1 MECVTA
7 ESNAESIKL
16 SLKRALDLAVAL
28 ETAEKDALD
37 LQKNQTPGGNLR
49 VSKFEGKAGIKK
61 EPKPSQ
67 TSKCSRC
74 DGKHNSVQ

>member
-37 LQKNQTPGGNLR
+37 LQKNQTPGGI
-49 VSKFEGKAGIKK
+49 SE
-61 EPKPSQ
+61 
-67 TSKCSRC
+67 
-74 DGKHNSVQ
+74 